1 MPTFLVTLSYK
12 ADLARMD
19 ELLGAHRA
27 WLEEAIASGRLLVAG
42 RKVPRTG
49 GFLIARGERAEV
61 EAWAATDPFA
71 IGEAADYD
79 FLEIAP
85 TMVAPGLEALTRP

>member
-1 MPTFLVTLSYK
+1 MPTFLVSLTYK

-19 ELLGAHRA
+19 ELLPAHRD
-27 WLEEAIASGRLLVAG
+27 WLAKAIAEGRLLVAG

-49 GFLIARGERAEV
+49 GFFIARGERAEV

-71 IGEAADYD
+71 LGDAADYD
-79 FLEIAP
+79 FTEIAP